1 MASPKLI
8 VHHLQVGQGERIP
21 WLLEELNLPYE
32 LKLYQRAPLLAPPEL
47 QAVYPIG
54 ASPVLED
61 LTDPSHPIKFAES
74 GAICEYV
81 IHKYGNGRLAL
92 KPEDKNYADYLYWLH
107 FSNATLN
114 AGIFRRAMARNMVGE
129 EDMRYKGN
137 DARVVNT
144 LEHVNNRL
152 KENKWLAGEEF
163 TAADIMTGWC
173 FTTMRKFEPID
184 LTPYDGIMAWLKRIG
199 ERKAY
204 RTAMAKS
211 DPDLD
216 IEAGLSVK
224 GPPMHEV
231 WAKVMGSKPVECF
244 SSGMACADVET
255 TIAGFAPAYAGRSI
269 TVSSSRD
276 YRCELHD
283 KKVLIPYQNLEFFHQ
298 FVVTIRLDLMNGI
311 WYGSYRKMVPSIDRN
326 ISDSADD
333 ADEALPDP
341 LRRTQERATRHSS
354 HDTMSM

>member
-231 WAKVMGSKPVECF
+231 WAKVMGSKPKEK
-244 SSGMACADVET
+244 
-255 TIAGFAPAYAGRSI
+255 
-269 TVSSSRD
+269 
-276 YRCELHD
+276 L
-283 KKVLIPYQNLEFFHQ
+283 
-298 FVVTIRLDLMNGI
+298 
-311 WYGSYRKMVPSIDRN
+311 
-326 ISDSADD
+326 
-333 ADEALPDP
+333 
-341 LRRTQERATRHSS
+341 
-354 HDTMSM
+354 